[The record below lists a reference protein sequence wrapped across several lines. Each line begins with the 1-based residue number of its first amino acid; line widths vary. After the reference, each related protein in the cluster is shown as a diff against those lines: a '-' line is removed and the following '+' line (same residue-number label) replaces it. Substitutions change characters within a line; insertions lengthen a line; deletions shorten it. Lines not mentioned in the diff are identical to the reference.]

1 MTILHICPPH
11 LSDVA
16 ILPCEIQKV
25 IQRYYSYI
33 LQVIRLFSYV
43 RSEQTATVVLQLSCL
58 LTVV

>member
-16 ILPCEIQKV
+16 ILPYEIQKV
-25 IQRYYSYI
+25 IQRYYSYV

-43 RSEQTATVVLQLSCL
+43 ITATVVLQLSCL